1 VSGAA
6 GLTRLHASAL
16 DTLRGWVAPDDDQD
30 EWRRTYVRHLLDH
43 DDGMLVTCRPAH
55 LTASALVLDAAGERV
70 LLTHHRKGGFW
81 AQLGGHVE
89 EEDRSLA
96 DAALREGREESG
108 VEGLRLLG
116 DGPVDLDAHELSSA
130 FGRCGTH
137 LDVRYAAVA
146 PPGAEPVVSAESH
159 DVRWFP
165 VDALPPGVVA
175 DIGRLVDRAVLAQT
189 GASSASVRPESVSLS
204 SESTSSASSST
215 TSSASSRRPS
225 SAVADTPSR

>member
-1 VSGAA
+1 MRV
-6 GLTRLHASAL
+6 LHASAL
-16 DTLRGWVAPDDDQD
+16 ETLRGWAAPDDAQD
-30 EWRRTYVRHLLDH
+30 ELRTAYVRHLLDH
-43 DDGMLVTCRPAH
+43 DDGMLVTCVPAH
-55 LTASALVLDAAGERV
+55 LTASALVLDATGERV

-89 EEDRSLA
+89 ATDRSLA

-108 VEGLRLLG
+108 IEVLRLLG

-165 VDALPPGVVA
+165 VDALPAGVVA
-175 DIGRLVDRAVLAQT
+175 DIGRLVDRARDLLAQSDET
-189 GASSASVRPESVSLS
+189 SAASVL
-204 SESTSSASSST
+204 SASSDVSSSVSSDVS
-215 TSSASSRRPS
+215 SSASSRSPS

>member
-1 VSGAA
+1 MRV
-6 GLTRLHASAL
+6 LHASAL
-16 DTLRGWVAPDDDQD
+16 ETLRGWAAPDDAQD
-30 EWRRTYVRHLLDH
+30 ELRTAYVRHLLDH
-43 DDGMLVTCRPAH
+43 DDGMLVTCVPAH
-55 LTASALVLDAAGERV
+55 LTASALVLDATGERV

-89 EEDRSLA
+89 ATDRSLA

-108 VEGLRLLG
+108 IEALRLLG

-165 VDALPPGVVA
+165 VDALPAGVVA
-175 DIGRLVDRAVLAQT
+175 DIGRLVDRARDLLAQSDET
-189 GASSASVRPESVSLS
+189 SAASVL
-204 SESTSSASSST
+204 SASSDVSSSVSSDVS
-215 TSSASSRRPS
+215 SSASSRSPS

>member
-1 VSGAA
+1 MTGAPGA
-6 GLTRLHASAL
+6 TRLHASAL
-16 DTLRGWVAPDDDQD
+16 ETLRGWVAPDDAQD
-30 EWRRTYVRHLLDH
+30 ELRRAYVRHLLDH
-43 DDGMLVTCRPAH
+43 DDGMLVTCVPAH
-55 LTASALVLDAAGERV
+55 LTASALVLDPAGERV

-81 AQLGGHVE
+81 AQFGGHVE
-89 EEDRSLA
+89 EADRSLA

-116 DGPVDLDAHELSSA
+116 DGPVHLDAHDLSSA

-165 VDALPPGVVA
+165 VEAMPPGAVA
-175 DIGRLVDRAVLAQT
+175 DLGGLVRLARAALAQS
-189 GASSASVRPESVSLS
+189 GESSPVSSGSSSVS
-204 SESTSSASSST
+204 
-215 TSSASSRRPS
+215 SSASSRSPS

>member
-1 VSGAA
+1 M
-6 GLTRLHASAL
+6 LHASAL
-16 DTLRGWVAPDDDQD
+16 ETLRGWAAPDDAQD
-30 EWRRTYVRHLLDH
+30 ELRRAYVRHLLDH
-43 DDGMLVTCRPAH
+43 DDGMLVTCVPAH
-55 LTASALVLDAAGERV
+55 LTASALVLDATGERV

-89 EEDRSLA
+89 ETDRSLA

-108 VEGLRLLG
+108 IEALRLLG

-165 VDALPPGVVA
+165 VDALPAGVVA
-175 DIGRLVDRAVLAQT
+175 DIGRLVDRARDLLAQSDET
-189 GASSASVRPESVSLS
+189 SAASVL
-204 SESTSSASSST
+204 SASSDVSSSVSSDVS
-215 TSSASSRRPS
+215 SSASSRSPS

>member
-1 VSGAA
+1 M
-6 GLTRLHASAL
+6 LHASAL
-16 DTLRGWVAPDDDQD
+16 ETLRGWAAPDDAQD
-30 EWRRTYVRHLLDH
+30 ELRRAYVRHLLDH
-43 DDGMLVTCRPAH
+43 DDGMLVTCVPAH
-55 LTASALVLDAAGERV
+55 LTASALVLDATGERV

-89 EEDRSLA
+89 ETDRSLA
-96 DAALREGREESG
+96 DAALREGREESAI
-108 VEGLRLLG
+108 EALRLLG

-146 PPGAEPVVSAESH
+146 PAGAEPVVSAESH

-165 VDALPPGVVA
+165 VDALPAGVVA
-175 DIGRLVDRAVLAQT
+175 DIGRLVDRARDLLAQSAVT
-189 GASSASVRPESVSLS
+189 SASTASAASVPLDVSSSVSS
-204 SESTSSASSST
+204 DVS
-215 TSSASSRRPS
+215 SSASSRSPS

>member
-1 VSGAA
+1 MTG
-6 GLTRLHASAL
+6 LHASAL
-16 DTLRGWVAPDDDQD
+16 ETLRGWVAPDDAQD
-30 EWRRTYVRHLLDH
+30 ELRRAYVRHLLDH
-43 DDGMLVTCRPAH
+43 DDGMLVTCVPTH
-55 LTASALVLDAAGERV
+55 LTASALVLDPAGERV

-81 AQLGGHVE
+81 AQLGGHLE
-89 EEDRSLA
+89 ETDGSLA
-96 DAALREGREESG
+96 DAALREGREESA

-116 DGPVDLDAHELSSA
+116 DQPVQLDSHELSTA

-165 VDALPPGVVA
+165 VGAMPPDAVA
-175 DIGRLVDRAVLAQT
+175 DLGALVQLARVALAQA
-189 GASSASVRPESVSLS
+189 GGSSVPPSASSV
-204 SESTSSASSST
+204 SSASSVPSMSSASSVS
-215 TSSASSRRPS
+215 SSASSRSPS

>member
-1 VSGAA
+1 V
-6 GLTRLHASAL
+6 LHANAL
-16 DTLRGWVAPDDDQD
+16 ETLRGWAAPDDAQD
-30 EWRRTYVRHLLDH
+30 ELRRAYVRHLLDH
-43 DDGMLVTCRPAH
+43 DDGMLVTCVPAH
-55 LTASALVLDAAGERV
+55 LTASALVLDATGERV

-89 EEDRSLA
+89 ETDRSLA

-108 VEGLRLLG
+108 IEALRLLG

-165 VDALPPGVVA
+165 VDALPAGVVA
-175 DIGRLVDRAVLAQT
+175 DIGRLVDRARDLLAQSDET
-189 GASSASVRPESVSLS
+189 SAASVL
-204 SESTSSASSST
+204 SASSDVSSSVSSDVS
-215 TSSASSRRPS
+215 SSASSRSPS

>member
-1 VSGAA
+1 V
-6 GLTRLHASAL
+6 RVLHVSAL
-16 DTLRGWVAPDDDQD
+16 ETLRGWVAPDDAQD
-30 EWRRTYVRHLLDH
+30 ELRRTYVRHLLHH
-43 DDGMLVTCRPAH
+43 DDGMLVTCVPAH
-55 LTASALVLDAAGERV
+55 LTASALVLDATGERV

-89 EEDRSLA
+89 ETDRSLA

-108 VEGLRLLG
+108 VEGLRLVG

-165 VDALPPGVVA
+165 VDALPPGAVA
-175 DIGRLVDRAVLAQT
+175 DIGRLVDRARAVLAQSGGRSPT
-189 GASSASVRPESVSLS
+189 EVSSDVSSPSSDVSSDASSDVS
-204 SESTSSASSST
+204 
-215 TSSASSRRPS
+215 SSASSRSPS

>member
-1 VSGAA
+1 MTGEAA
-6 GLTRLHASAL
+6 ATRLHASAL
-16 DTLRGWVAPDDDQD
+16 ETLRRWSAPDDAQD
-30 EWRRTYVRHLLDH
+30 EVRRAYVRHLLDH
-43 DDGMLVTCRPAH
+43 DDGMLATCVPAH
-55 LTASALVLDAAGERV
+55 LTASVLVLDQTGARV

-89 EEDRSLA
+89 ETDRSLA

-146 PPGAEPVVSAESH
+146 PAGAEPVASEESH

-165 VDALPPGVVA
+165 VDALPPEAVA
-175 DIGRLVDRAVLAQT
+175 DIGRLVQRARALRAQLS
-189 GASSASVRPESVSLS
+189 GSAGDS
-204 SESTSSASSST
+204 SSASSV
-215 TSSASSRRPS
+215 SRSPS

>member
-1 VSGAA
+1 MTG
-6 GLTRLHASAL
+6 LHASAL
-16 DTLRGWVAPDDDQD
+16 ETLRGWVAPDDAQD
-30 EWRRTYVRHLLDH
+30 ELRRAYVRHLLDH
-43 DDGMLVTCRPAH
+43 DDGMLVSCVPTH
-55 LTASALVLDAAGERV
+55 LTASALVLDPAGERV

-81 AQLGGHVE
+81 AQLGGHLE
-89 EEDRSLA
+89 ETDRGLA

-116 DGPVDLDAHELSSA
+116 DRPVQLDAHDLSTA

-165 VDALPPGVVA
+165 VDAMPPGAVA
-175 DIGRLVDRAVLAQT
+175 DLGALVRLARAALAQA
-189 GASSASVRPESVSLS
+189 GGSSVPSAVS
-204 SESTSSASSST
+204 SSASSAVS
-215 TSSASSRRPS
+215 SSASSRSPS

>member
-1 VSGAA
+1 V
-6 GLTRLHASAL
+6 RVLHASAL
-16 DTLRGWVAPDDDQD
+16 ETLRGWAAPDDAQD
-30 EWRRTYVRHLLDH
+30 ELRTAYVRHLLDH
-43 DDGMLVTCRPAH
+43 DDGMLVTCVPAH
-55 LTASALVLDAAGERV
+55 LTASALVLDATGERV

-89 EEDRSLA
+89 ETDRSLA

-108 VEGLRLLG
+108 IEALRLLG

-165 VDALPPGVVA
+165 VDALPAGVVA
-175 DIGRLVDRAVLAQT
+175 DIGRLVDRARDLLAQSDET
-189 GASSASVRPESVSLS
+189 SAASVL
-204 SESTSSASSST
+204 SASSDVSSSVSSDVS
-215 TSSASSRRPS
+215 SSASSRSPS

>member
-1 VSGAA
+1 MTGAA
-6 GLTRLHASAL
+6 GVTRLHASAL
-16 DTLRGWVAPDDDQD
+16 ETLRGWVAPDDYQD
-30 EWRRTYVRHLLDH
+30 ELRRTYVRHLLDH
-43 DDGMLVTCRPAH
+43 DDGMLVTCLPAH
-55 LTASALVLDAAGERV
+55 LTASALVLDSDGQRV

-89 EEDRSLA
+89 QADRSLA

-116 DGPVDLDAHELSSA
+116 DGPVELDAHDLSSA

-146 PPGAEPVVSAESH
+146 PPGSDPVVSAESH

-165 VDALPPGVVA
+165 VDALPPGAVA
-175 DIGRLVDRAVLAQT
+175 DIGRVVDRARAALAQS
-189 GASSASVRPESVSLS
+189 G
-204 SESTSSASSST
+204 
-215 TSSASSRRPS
+215 
-225 SAVADTPSR
+225 

>member
-1 VSGAA
+1 V
-6 GLTRLHASAL
+6 
-16 DTLRGWVAPDDDQD
+16 
-30 EWRRTYVRHLLDH
+30 
-43 DDGMLVTCRPAH
+43 LVTCLPAH

-89 EEDRSLA
+89 EADSRLA

-108 VEGLRLLG
+108 IEGLRLLG

-130 FGRCGTH
+130 FGLCGTH

-146 PPGAEPVVSAESH
+146 PLGSEPVVSAESH

-175 DIGRLVDRAVLAQT
+175 DIGRLVDRARAVLAQT

>member
-1 VSGAA
+1 VTG
-6 GLTRLHASAL
+6 LHASAL
-16 DTLRGWVAPDDDQD
+16 QTLRGWAAPDDAQD
-30 EWRRTYVRHLLDH
+30 ELRRAYVAHLLGH
-43 DDGMLVTCRPAH
+43 DDGMLVTCVPAH

-81 AQLGGHVE
+81 AQFGGHVE
-89 EEDRSLA
+89 EGDRSLA

-165 VDALPPGVVA
+165 IDAMPPGAVA
-175 DIGRLVDRAVLAQT
+175 DLGRLVDRAREALAQS
-189 GASSASVRPESVSLS
+189 GGSSLS
-204 SESTSSASSST
+204 AASDVS
-215 TSSASSRRPS
+215 SSASSRMPS

>member
-1 VSGAA
+1 MTAAA
-6 GLTRLHASAL
+6 GRSRLHANAL
-16 DTLRGWVAPDDDQD
+16 EILREWVAPDDAQD
-30 EWRRTYVRHLLDH
+30 ELRRAYVRHLLDH
-43 DDGMLVTCRPAH
+43 DDGMLVTCVPAH
-55 LTASALVLDAAGERV
+55 LTASVLVLDATGERV

-89 EEDRSLA
+89 EVDHSLA

-108 VEGLRLLG
+108 IGGLRLLG

-130 FGRCGTH
+130 FGRCRTH
-137 LDVRYAAVA
+137 LDVRYAVVA

-165 VDALPPGVVA
+165 TGAMPPEAVV
-175 DIGRLVDRAVLAQT
+175 DIGRLVDRARAVLAQ
-189 GASSASVRPESVSLS
+189 
-204 SESTSSASSST
+204 
-215 TSSASSRRPS
+215 SSRSPS